1 VFVCLTPLWQHGPTE
16 TQICWHLALAETL
29 KSSVSLGPGLV
40 DATAQCRTC
49 QSQLNIPCIHSDMQR
64 NIFTGLLH
72 PQMQDYCICH
82 ATNQTLFSSRC
93 CIHTACFH
101 SSRIYD
107 ATLLNHIRAIKHTLS
122 ILLLLHLY
130 SCHKRHFMHMFLATH
145 VLLGEFSRHFQYDYS
160 MIYLR

>member
-1 VFVCLTPLWQHGPTE
+1 MLASCTDGKAQVECLSGQARWMQPH
-16 TQICWHLALAETL
+16 
-29 KSSVSLGPGLV
+29 SVES
-40 DATAQCRTC
+40 TC
-49 QSQLNIPCIHSDMQR
+49 QSQLNIPCIRSYVQP
-64 NIFTGLLH
+64 NTFTGLLH
-72 PQMQDYCICH
+72 LQMQDYCICH
-82 ATNQTLFSSRC
+82 ATNQTLFSL
-93 CIHTACFH
+93 IHTAFLH
-101 SSRIYD
+101 TSRIYD